1 MHEANGHKTLMVVV
15 LFETRPFQ
23 EPQTRAKV
31 YINVWISCVE
41 HWAEVFRD
49 A

>member
-15 LFETRPFQ
+15 LSKRVPFQ

-31 YINVWISCVE
+31 CINVWMSCVE
-41 HWAEVFRD
+41 HWAEAFRD

>member
-15 LFETRPFQ
+15 LSKRVPFQ
-23 EPQTRAKV
+23 EPQTHAKV
-31 YINVWISCVE
+31 YINVWMSCVE
-41 HWAEVFRD
+41 HWAEAFRD